1 MRDVWGEDGGGGQPR
16 TEVIQ
21 VPLRECKRE
30 GNSCGDSTAIDVT
43 NFILKMAFATAD
55 GERWV

>member
-1 MRDVWGEDGGGGQPR
+1 MGWGVGGGGSGGR
-16 TEVIQ
+16 RSFRFRRGSVKGKAIAA
-21 VPLRECKRE
+21 V
-30 GNSCGDSTAIDVT
+30 DSAAIDVT

>member
-1 MRDVWGEDGGGGQPR
+1 MGRAEQPW
-16 TEVIQ
+16 TEVTQ